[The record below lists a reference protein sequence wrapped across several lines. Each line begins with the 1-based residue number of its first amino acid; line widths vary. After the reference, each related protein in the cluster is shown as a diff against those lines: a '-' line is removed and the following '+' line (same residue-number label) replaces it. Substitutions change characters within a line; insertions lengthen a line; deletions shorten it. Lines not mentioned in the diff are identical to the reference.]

1 MLKPNPLMDCV
12 DINGL
17 LHLIQ
22 SYTCFKRTPTLIDLC
37 ITNKLKHFQYSESID
52 KNLSDFHNK
61 TCIITRFHVPSHK
74 TTNVHIYHIKIL
86 MKDDLS
92 ANCLCYYLILEK

>member
-37 ITNKLKHFQYSESID
+37 ITNILKHFQYSESID
-52 KNLSDFHNK
+52 KILSDFHNK
-61 TCIITRFHVPSHK
+61 TCIITRFHVPTHK
-74 TTNVHIYHIKIL
+74 TTNVTYISYT
-86 MKDDLS
+86 DFDEGRFVS
-92 ANCLCYYLILEK
+92 